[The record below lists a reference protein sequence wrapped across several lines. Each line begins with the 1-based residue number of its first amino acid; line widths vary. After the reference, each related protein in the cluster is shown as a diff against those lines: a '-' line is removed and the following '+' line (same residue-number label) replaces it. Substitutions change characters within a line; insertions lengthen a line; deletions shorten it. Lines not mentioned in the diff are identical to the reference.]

1 MKLLLNFGNSELH
14 AIQSDGKEFVFRS
27 RDMFSNNLQ
36 SLCQALKG
44 YTGSLDKNGNLSPY
58 LKVYDFNTKQ
68 NIEIKNISMPILQS
82 TLSFFDEKGTPI
94 TEIKAFCTKQNDT
107 AQSSQDTALLIPI
120 CEGIVGKSLFPN
132 VSFSFEIIKKDPSDY
147 ATMFNWYADFFNDF
161 ENDGNTV
168 VLIAQGT
175 PAMSYGLSYLCA
187 QKYPGIKQYYASH
200 RNRGSNREHIE
211 FTSLKLFSKYV
222 AKEQIERYCTFL
234 DHGEYD
240 AAISVAK
247 TDSVLVQIPG
257 LIELASYFFMR
268 SSYRFNE
275 AHASIQKVKEL
286 QPELIE
292 IIKDTLIGFYHF
304 EECKIKDDMD
314 CLNAY
319 LPYLIYETLQNC
331 RYAFEI
337 KNYYLSVG
345 FLFSFFEIYQRA
357 IITRYM
363 HLSSL
368 NFDGKTGSYTELDTY
383 FESIVFPDILSHKND
398 YKDLIKQWEGSK
410 PNLHLSGDVPR
421 HLLKWM
427 SSQSNDPT
435 YKRAYDL
442 LKNIDLGDLKKLRNK
457 SPMAHSLNSITEEQI
472 NNAAKGSYLEFIDTL
487 ETSLEAMLP
496 EGWHLPTRYHE
507 SSKAIREYLLEKY
520 S

>member
-1 MKLLLNFGNSELH
+1 MKLLLNFGNSDLH
-14 AIQSDGKEFVFRS
+14 AIKADGMEFVFRS

-36 SLCQALKG
+36 SLIQALKV
-44 YTGSLDKNGNLSPY
+44 YTGSLDKDGNLSPY
-58 LKVYDFNTKQ
+58 LKVYDYNTKQ

-82 TLSFFDEKGTPI
+82 MLSFFYEKGTPI

-107 AQSSQDTALLIPI
+107 AQNSQDTALLIPI
-120 CEGIVGKSLFPN
+120 CEGIVGKSLFPD

-147 ATMFNWYADFFNDF
+147 AMMFSWYADFFNGF
-161 ENDGNTV
+161 ANDGETV

-175 PAMSYGLSYLCA
+175 PAMSYGLSYFCA

-200 RNRGSNREHIE
+200 KNRGTSRDHIE
-211 FTSLKLFSKYV
+211 FTSLNLFSKYV

-247 TDSVLVQIPG
+247 SDSVLVQIPG
-257 LIELASYFFMR
+257 LVELASYFFMR
-268 SSYRFNE
+268 SNYRFNE
-275 AHASIQKVKEL
+275 AYASILKVEEL

-292 IIKDTLIGFYHF
+292 MIKDTLIGFDHF
-304 EECKIKDDMD
+304 EECKINDDMD
-314 CLNAY
+314 CLNDY

-331 RYAFEI
+331 RYTFEI
-337 KNYYLSVG
+337 KNFYLSVG

-363 HLSSL
+363 NLTTLS
-368 NFDGKTGSYTELDTY
+368 FERKTDSYRELDIF
-383 FESIVFPDILSHKND
+383 FESIIFPDILSHKND
-398 YKDLIKQWEGSK
+398 YKDLIKRWEESK

-427 SSQSNDPT
+427 SNHSTNRV
-435 YKRAYDL
+435 YKTAYDL
-442 LKNIDLGDLKKLRNK
+442 LKNTKLKDLKELRNK

-472 NNAAKGSYLEFIDTL
+472 NAAAKGSYLELIDTL
-487 ETSLEAMLP
+487 EVSLGAMLP
-496 EGWHLPTRYHE
+496 EGWYLPTRYHD
-507 SSKAIREYLLEKY
+507 SSKIIREYLLGKY